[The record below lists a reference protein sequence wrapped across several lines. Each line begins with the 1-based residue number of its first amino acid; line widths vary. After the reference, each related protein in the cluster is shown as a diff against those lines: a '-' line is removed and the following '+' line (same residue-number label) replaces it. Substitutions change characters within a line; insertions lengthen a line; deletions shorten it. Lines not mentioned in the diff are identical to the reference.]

1 MHGYNR
7 PLATLDSSMQPQSLQ
22 AWQSAERLLNAQQF
36 PEARA
41 AYETLAVDPDFA
53 AIAQLRLSLIAGR
66 EGRHRDATQH
76 ALDAWSARGP
86 DPDLLDMVC
95 KRLFSLGE
103 LERAVGVATSD
114 AIVNARNP
122 VIVAELAKLM
132 SDAGLPEHALVLLR
146 RAREL
151 GIDSGPLRYLIGLS
165 LMYTGDLNGAERELE
180 EALRQEPDFAHSA
193 WSLAKLR
200 TWTPSRNHVARL
212 QQDVARVKEDAP
224 EAALFHYALFKELDD
239 LGRTDEAWPALETAL
254 RLRRRR
260 MRYDAQQTQGLFNKL
275 AQSERVETTYA
286 SDVAEATPIFIVG
299 MPRSG
304 TTLLERVLGAHS
316 QIADAG
322 ELHDFT
328 WQLRWMADRAGNP
341 YLDLDLAQRA
351 DHIDFEELGRRYLDH
366 TRWRTQ
372 GKPMF
377 TDKMP
382 ANFLNVGYIARALPQ
397 AKILH
402 MTRDPMDTC
411 FSNLKE
417 FFAGPYPHSYDPMEM
432 ADYYRNYRQLMA
444 HWRKLYPERIF
455 DVRYAELT
463 AEPERVAREVF
474 EFLGVPFEDG
484 VLDSKR
490 GGTVATAS
498 TVQVREPIHQRAREQ
513 WRKYEA
519 QLAPMKERL
528 GPYGYSVPG

>member
-1 MHGYNR
+1 
-7 PLATLDSSMQPQSLQ
+7 MQPQSLQ

-36 PEARA
+36 QQARA
-41 AYETLAVDPDFA
+41 AYESLADDPDLG

-76 ALDAWSARGP
+76 ALDAWSARQP
-86 DPDLLDMVC
+86 DPDLLDMIC

-103 LERAVGVATSD
+103 LERATGIATSD
-114 AIVNARNP
+114 AIANARNP

-132 SDAGLPEHALVLLR
+132 SDAGLPEQALVLLR
-146 RAREL
+146 RARDL
-151 GIDSGPLRYLIGLS
+151 GIDTGPLRYLIGLS
-165 LMYTGDLNGAERELE
+165 LMYTGDVAGAERELE
-180 EALRQEPDFAHSA
+180 EALRLEPDFAHSA

-200 TWTPSRNHVARL
+200 TWTKTRNHVDRL
-212 QQDVARVKEDAP
+212 KADVARTNEDTP
-224 EAALFHYALFKELDD
+224 EAALFQYALFKELDD
-239 LGRTDEAWPALETAL
+239 LGRTGEAWTALEAAL

-260 MRYDAQQTQGLFNKL
+260 VRYDAQQTHAMFDLLSKQ
-275 AQSERVETTYA
+275 ARVDTKAAPDSVE
-286 SDVAEATPIFIVG
+286 STPIFIVG

-304 TTLLERVLGAHS
+304 TTLLERILGAHS

-328 WQLRWMADRAGNP
+328 WQLRWMADKAGGP

-351 DHIDFEELGRRYLDH
+351 EGIDFEQLGRRYLDH

-417 FFAGPYPHSYDPMEM
+417 FFAGPYAHSYDPMEM
-432 ADYYRNYRQLMA
+432 ADYYKAYRQLMA
-444 HWRKLYPERIF
+444 HWRRLYPDRIL
-455 DVRYAELT
+455 DVRYGELT
-463 AEPERVAREVF
+463 AEPERITRQIL
-474 EFLGVPFEDG
+474 EFLGQPWEDG
-484 VLDSKR
+484 LLDDDKR
-490 GGTVATAS
+490 KGTVATAS
-498 TVQVREPIHQRAREQ
+498 ASQVREPIHERSKEQ

-519 QLAPMKERL
+519 QLAPMRERL
-528 GPYGYSVPG
+528 GSYGYSARS